1 MYYDPTT
8 LVTIVTQDTANNQG
22 WTSISNTYDPFGFL
36 VARVTEMD
44 NGSTQSETFFG
55 PQRLSLTVTDS
66 AANSA
71 SWASRTTEWD
81 WMGNKT
87 SRTTVEDNGDT
98 RTENFD
104 VVTGARIARIEVDH
118 SDSKSWHSKSTF
130 FDSTGTIKI
139 GSERV
144 TDSGRIDAVTFD
156 AATGARSSRTITDGG
171 DDHSWHSISTVFDV
185 NTGKKTAQTTVQDD
199 QSSETLEW
207 VNGKL
212 TVRTKVDGTADAF
225 EWQSHE
231 TTYDAKGKV
240 AQIREVEDDGDLVVQ
255 TFAGGT
261 LIEQT
266 TYDNSDSAAWHVEQV
281 SYDAAGNVTD
291 TQYFDEGGLILI
303 V

>member
-8 LVTIVTQDTANNQG
+8 LVTIVTQDTAGNQG
-22 WTSISNTYDPFGFL
+22 WTSISNSYDPLGFL

-66 AANSA
+66 AANNA

-87 SRTTVEDNGDT
+87 TRTTVEDDGDV
-98 RTENFD
+98 RIENFD
-104 VVTGARIARIEVDH
+104 VVTGNRIARTEIDH
-118 SDSKSWHSKSTF
+118 TDSKGWYSKSTF
-130 FDSTGTIKI
+130 YDATGKIKI

-144 TDSGRIDAVTFD
+144 TDSGRIDAMTFD
-156 AATGARSSRTITDGG
+156 EATGARSSRTITDGG
-171 DDHSWHSISTVFDV
+171 DEHSWHSISTVFDV
-185 NTGKKTAQTTVQDD
+185 NTGKKTEQTTVQDD

-212 TVRTKVDGTADAF
+212 TVRTEVDGTADAF
-225 EWQSHE
+225 EWHSRE
-231 TTYDAKGKV
+231 TTFDTTGKV
-240 AQIREVEDDGDLVVQ
+240 AQIREIEDDGDLVVQ
-255 TFAGGT
+255 TYAGGT

-266 TYDNSDSAAWHVEQV
+266 TYDNAGTEAWHVEQV
-281 SYDAAGNVTD
+281 SYDAAGDVVE
-291 TQYFDEGGLILI
+291 TQYFDESGAILI